1 MKIVISDPKTGK
13 SYQIELGEAESKKLI
28 GMKIGDKIDGNL
40 LGLPGYELQITGGS
54 DKDGF
59 PMRRDV
65 TGAGRKK
72 VLLSGPPGFRPKK
85 KGERR
90 RKYVRG
96 NQISEAIVQVN
107 TKITKYGEKPLDE
120 IFKPKEG

>member
-1 MKIVISDPKTGK
+1 MKIVISDTKTGK
-13 SYQIELGEAESKKLI
+13 SYQVELKEPESRKLI
-28 GMKIGDKIDGNL
+28 GMKIGDKIDGGL
-40 LGLPGYELQITGGS
+40 LGLPGYELEITGGS

-59 PMRRDV
+59 PMRPDV
-65 TGAGRKK
+65 AGVGRKK
-72 VLLSGPPGFRPKK
+72 VLLSNPPGFRPKK

-107 TKITKYGEKPLDE
+107 TKITKYGEKSLAE
-120 IFKPKEG
+120 IFKPKEE

>member
-13 SYQIELGEAESKKLI
+13 SYQVELKEPESRKLI
-28 GMKIGDKIDGNL
+28 GMKIGDKIDGGL

-59 PMRRDV
+59 PMRPDV
-65 TGAGRKK
+65 AGMGRKK
-72 VLLSGPPGFRPKK
+72 VLLSNPPGFRPKK
-85 KGERR
+85 EGERR

-107 TKITKYGEKPLDE
+107 TKIVKYGEKPLNE